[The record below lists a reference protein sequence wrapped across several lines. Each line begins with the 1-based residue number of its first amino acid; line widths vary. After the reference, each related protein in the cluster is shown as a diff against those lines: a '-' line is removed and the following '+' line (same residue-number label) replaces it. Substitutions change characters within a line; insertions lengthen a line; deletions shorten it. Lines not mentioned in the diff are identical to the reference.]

1 MHKAMRRAAMA
12 SAQSYGL
19 GHSQPTGATKL
30 GNNAR
35 KNSMAHKWA
44 SMVRIHHLRHHVL
57 IQQRGGNWWRRQ
69 WAHWRELVL
78 ALASCEQGLY

>member
-1 MHKAMRRAAMA
+1 MKTTLAILMLGAFDLFFLSKTMHKAMRRAAMA

-44 SMVRIHHLRHHVL
+44 SMVRPSSLRVGDG
-57 IQQRGGNWWRRQ
+57 R
-69 WAHWRELVL
+69 
-78 ALASCEQGLY
+78 LYA

>member
-1 MHKAMRRAAMA
+1 MKTTLAILILGAISLFFLSKTMHKAMRRAALA

-19 GHSQPTGATKL
+19 RHSQPTGATKL

-44 SMVRIHHLRHHVL
+44 SMVRPSSLRVGDG
-57 IQQRGGNWWRRQ
+57 R
-69 WAHWRELVL
+69 
-78 ALASCEQGLY
+78 LYA